1 MISNLEAA
9 KLISDS
15 MLEICGKIEQSL
27 DDVREISSP
36 EDFAI
41 YHKAVGKVVGP
52 IIFEVLEPLYK
63 EHPELKPPD
72 WD

>member
-1 MISNLEAA
+1 MITNAIAA

-15 MLEICGKIEQSL
+15 MLEICTKIEQSL
-27 DDVREISSP
+27 DDVKEISSP
-36 EDFAI
+36 EDFAS

-52 IIFEVLEPLYK
+52 IMFEVLEPLYK
-63 EHPELKPPD
+63 DHPDLKPPG